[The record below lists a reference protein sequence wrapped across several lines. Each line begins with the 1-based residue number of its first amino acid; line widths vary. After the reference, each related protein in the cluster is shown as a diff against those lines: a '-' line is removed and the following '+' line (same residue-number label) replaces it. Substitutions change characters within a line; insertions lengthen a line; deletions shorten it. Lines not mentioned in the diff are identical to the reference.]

1 MNSWLPKQI
10 SAYHRNSFRSG
21 WFRQNQSTPRAQMQ
35 DRAGL
40 AIVYSAGGIFAWTQ
54 DGKNVTNSI
63 GRERGPKNVKEDEE
77 G

>member
-1 MNSWLPKQI
+1 
-10 SAYHRNSFRSG
+10 
-21 WFRQNQSTPRAQMQ
+21 MQ